1 MRAVMTIL
9 MFLSLSPD
17 LGAGSFVL
25 LPEDTLDLN
34 VGSFR
39 GVSFSLQEHEAVD
52 AEMTGSLSIS
62 PDTAS
67 VELLVMHQDDYVRW
81 TAGLSPVDTLAV
93 ARVGSG
99 SFRLALPRFGY
110 LMLVISNRG
119 NLSPV
124 RIGCHLDVTFRGPRA
139 PADPLPAALK
149 ALLLMMT
156 VAVIAT
162 VAGGVIVKEI
172 SIRRRRS

>member
-1 MRAVMTIL
+1 MKAIL
-9 MFLSLSPD
+9 MILAVLSLAPG

-25 LPEDTLDLN
+25 LPEDTLDIN

-39 GVSFSLQEHEAVD
+39 GVRFSLEEHEAVG
-52 AEMTGSLSIS
+52 AEMTGSLCIS

-81 TAGLSPVDTLAV
+81 AAGLSPVDTLAF
-93 ARVGSG
+93 ARFASG
-99 SFRLALPRFGY
+99 PFRLALPRFGY

-124 RIGCHLDVTFRGPRA
+124 RIGFHLDVTFRGPRA
-139 PADPLPAALK
+139 PYDPLSSALK
-149 ALLLMMT
+149 LLLLMAT
-156 VAVIAT
+156 VAVIAA
-162 VAGGVIVKEI
+162 VAGGVIVKEL